1 MPSEPVPAPPVPPEA
16 IEALARWEVGVVAAM
31 APLPGGS
38 SSSPKWIV
46 QSNRGNW
53 VLKCRAASAGD
64 PERIAFAQAFMQA
77 VAARG
82 VPVAMPIASRA
93 GRGHERVAE
102 RAWEL
107 FPFIEGERW
116 SRSAGQA
123 RSGGDA
129 LGTLHAAGLELAWH
143 GHVQAASYHGNL
155 QVLQALRQVPRAV
168 RKVEPDADEVT
179 LGALCESLAQ
189 SYTEAAAAVEEAGY
203 AQRDSQVVHGDF
215 HPGNL
220 IFRGDL
226 VAAVI
231 DFDAARLEPA
241 VVDFANGLLQFACFR
256 GVAARVATWPA
267 ELDPLRVAAFTRA
280 YARHGDR
287 ALIDQVDLVAP
298 LMIET
303 CVSEAGLPIARR
315 GRFGP
320 VKASEVLHLVGRR
333 VAWLRRNGAQVRDWL
348 LGSLC

>member
-16 IEALARWEVGVVAAM
+16 IEALARWEVGVVTAM

-46 QSNRGNW
+46 QSNRGNL
-53 VLKCRAASAGD
+53 VLKCRAASASD

-107 FPFIEGERW
+107 FPFIDGERW
-116 SRSAGQA
+116 SRRPGQA
-123 RSGGDA
+123 RSAGEA
-129 LGTLHAAGLELAWH
+129 LGHMHAAGLDLVWH
-143 GHVQAASYHGNL
+143 GHVQAASSHGNL
-155 QVLQALRQVPRAV
+155 QVLEALRRVPRAV
-168 RKVEPDADEVT
+168 QRVEPEVDMVALANACET
-179 LGALCESLAQ
+179 LAEA
-189 SYTEAAAAVEEAGY
+189 YTEASATVEEVGY
-203 AQRDSQVVHGDF
+203 AQFDSQVVHGDF
-215 HPGNL
+215 HPGNV
-220 IFRGDL
+220 IYAGDR

-241 VVDFANGLLQFACFR
+241 VVDFANGLMQFACFR
-256 GVAARVATWPA
+256 GTVTRVATWPA
-267 ELDPLRVAAFTRA
+267 ELDPLRLAAFTHA

-287 ALIDQVDLVAP
+287 ALVEQVDMVPP
-298 LMIET
+298 LMIEG
-303 CVSEAGLPIARR
+303 CVSEASLPIARR

-320 VKASEVLHLVGRR
+320 AKASEVLHLVARR
-333 VAWLRRNGAQVRDWL
+333 VNWLRRNAVQVREWL